1 MFKGDGQ
8 DDPHGHGAPRPFD
21 VPPLPADGSLL
32 NLFKSYWDS
41 ARGGDP
47 IPARTSI
54 DPAHL
59 DAALPFSFVAERVAP
74 QTLRLRVAGQRLS
87 QLLGMDARGMPLC
100 SFFTTP
106 SRDILGPVV
115 EQVMT
120 QPAMAEMRLSL
131 SRGLI
136 RAPIEASMVLMPL
149 QGPHGLCDRVL
160 GAIFSDFIANPRMA
174 RFEVQPQTIRVE
186 PVRRSEPVVKGPRLA
201 AVGGNLR
208 SGLPAR
214 PTLRLVVD
222 NG

>member
-1 MFKGDGQ
+1 MFQGEGQ
-8 DDPHGHGAPRPFD
+8 DDLRGPGAPQPFT

-41 ARGGDP
+41 ARGDAV

-54 DPAHL
+54 DPSHL

-74 QTLRLRVAGQRLS
+74 QTLRLRVAGHRLS

-100 SFFTTP
+100 TFFTTP
-106 SRDILGPVV
+106 AREQLGPVV

-120 QPAMAEMRLSL
+120 GPAMAEMRLSL

-136 RAPIEASMVLMPL
+136 RTPIEATMVLMPL
-149 QGPHGLCDRVL
+149 QGPHGICDRVM
-160 GAIFSDFIANPRMA
+160 GAIFSDFITNPRMA
-174 RFEVQPQTIRVE
+174 RFEIQPKTIRVE
-186 PVRRSEPVVKGPRLA
+186 PITSPERRGQNPRIY
-201 AVGGNLR
+201 AVGGGQR

-214 PTLRLVVD
+214 PSLRLVVD